1 MKTKSQNILRP
12 SRASAGL
19 SVVLYACSM
28 IAGSAQAMI
37 YKPGSGAFWD
47 PSILYHEGKYYLFSM
62 YRPDKG
68 PNHHVWS
75 AVSDD
80 GVHWKDVG
88 IVITS
93 EGREVNDIWKP
104 FIAKAGDRFILNH
117 GALSKPGVQNQCVF
131 GNQKTCA
138 IGPNC
143 T

>member
-1 MKTKSQNILRP
+1 MQKQKGKDMKTELRNMRRP
-12 SRASAGL
+12 SRLLLGL
-19 SVVLYACSM
+19 SAVLCAWSM
-28 IAGSAQAMI
+28 IVGSVQAMI
-37 YKPGSGAFWD
+37 YKPGSGQFWD

-93 EGREVNDIWKP
+93 EGKGSQRHLEAVHCKSGGS
-104 FIAKAGDRFILNH
+104 FH
-117 GALSKPGVQNQCVF
+117 S
-131 GNQKTCA
+131 
-138 IGPNC
+138 
-143 T
+143 